1 MAAGATYEPIETQTL
16 GSTTASVTFSSITG
30 SYTDLILVSSISTT
44 HTATT
49 SLVIQLNGDTAT
61 NYSNTRLLGD
71 GSSDSSARDTN
82 VVSPRIALV
91 GFSSTIFDPVIT
103 HFNNYS
109 NATTYK
115 TILSRGNNASSSVT
129 AYSALWR
136 STSAIN
142 EIKVFT
148 LSGNLRAGSTF
159 TLYGIA
165 AA

>member
-1 MAAGATYEPIETQTL
+1 MEIPLLIIPTRVCWAMVVVRHRLETQML
-16 GSTTASVTFSSITG
+16 F
-30 SYTDLILVSSISTT
+30 LLELPLLV
-44 HTATT
+44 
-49 SLVIQLNGDTAT
+49 LV
-61 NYSNTRLLGD
+61 RL
-71 GSSDSSARDTN
+71 
-82 VVSPRIALV
+82 
-91 GFSSTIFDPVIT
+91 IFDPVIT

>member
-1 MAAGATYEPIETQTL
+1 MAATYEPIETQTL
-16 GSTTASVTFSSITG
+16 GSSTASVTFSSITG

-49 SLVIQLNGDTAT
+49 SLVIQFNGDTAT

-71 GSSDSSARDTN
+71 GSSASSARDTN

-91 GFSSTIFDPVIT
+91 GFSSTEFDPVIT

-115 TILSRGNNASSSVT
+115 TNC
-129 AYSALWR
+129 
-136 STSAIN
+136 
-142 EIKVFT
+142 
-148 LSGNLRAGSTF
+148 
-159 TLYGIA
+159 
-165 AA
+165 